1 MPAIRTWMV
10 FCFAVVAGALLGT
23 AGFWAAI
30 VEPIC
35 GKKMSIV
42 SGRMI
47 LCMFTSPLLH
57 AGRRESIRAA
67 ELQRGVLDRCKFG
80 TTTQMPARIGRSVLH
95 PARRFE
101 WLAIRESPPR
111 EPRPR
116 LSLRFPPDPRTLA
129 LLEGLPAPR
138 QLRAADWG

>member
-1 MPAIRTWMV
+1 MRAGRGLWVTGPFWRPAIFRKDASGPGAKAGQVLRGIRTWMV

-67 ELQRGVLDRCKFG
+67 ALRHGVLDRCRFG
-80 TTTQMPARIGRSVLH
+80 TTTQMPAPTWPIARH
-95 PARRFE
+95 P
-101 WLAIRESPPR
+101 
-111 EPRPR
+111 
-116 LSLRFPPDPRTLA
+116 DH
-129 LLEGLPAPR
+129 
-138 QLRAADWG
+138 